1 MLVPGL
7 PMPPALAAFLDRLPE
22 TRRPRLILLALCL
35 ALWLPGFF
43 TIPASDRDE
52 ARFAQASRQMV
63 ESGDWVRIRVG
74 EEDRNKKP
82 VGIHWAQATVVTA
95 LEATGLG
102 TRADIWA
109 YRIPGALGALAA
121 VLATFHWGRVLVG
134 RRAAFLGA
142 ALLASTMVLV
152 VETHIAKTDAALLG
166 TVAVAMGLFGRA
178 YLSPATFRPGQAVGF
193 WLVLGAA
200 ILLKGPIGPMVPL
213 LTGITLAIVD
223 RRAGG
228 GWLHAPWLRALRPAW
243 GIPLMLAVAAP
254 WFIAI
259 GIATEGRFFAQA
271 IGDDMLSKVGSGE
284 EAHWGPPGFYL
295 LTFGVAAF
303 PAAFLVLLA
312 LPAAWAD
319 RLRPGTRF
327 LLAWAA
333 PTWLLFEAVATKLPH
348 YTMPV
353 WPALMLLAGA
363 WAMDPLRRAAPRWV
377 VWIAA
382 LALVGT
388 AIGLALAGP
397 ALIWFADRRL
407 AWALIVAAAG
417 IAAAALLLWGSVDAW
432 RAGAYGRA
440 GLAAALLVV
449 PMYWVV
455 LAGVLPGLQA
465 PWIAPRL
472 ATLMRQVV
480 PGLPSE
486 RFGVVG
492 HHEPSLIFAVG
503 SGTRLLRDGAAAAD
517 YLADAPGR
525 VVAVNDRQETAFRA
539 EVAGRGMDVAELGEV
554 SGINYV
560 RGRWLTLML
569 YRRAP

>member
-1 MLVPGL
+1 MLVPCRA
-7 PMPPALAAFLDRLPE
+7 MPGFLATFLDNLPE
-22 TRRPRLILLALCL
+22 TRRPRLVLVLLCL

-82 VGIHWAQATVVTA
+82 VGIHWAQASVVTA

-109 YRIPGALGALAA
+109 YRIPGFLGALAA
-121 VLATFHWGRVLVG
+121 VLATFHWGRALVG

-166 TVAVAMGLFGRA
+166 TVAIAMGFFGRA
-178 YLSPATFRPGQAVGF
+178 YLAPGSFRAGQAAGF
-193 WLVLGAA
+193 WLILGVS

-213 LTGITLAIVD
+213 LAGLTLAIID
-223 RRAGG
+223 RRAGAG
-228 GWLHAPWLRALRPAW
+228 LLHAPWFAALRPGW
-243 GIPLMLAVAAP
+243 GIPLMIAVAAP
-254 WFIAI
+254 WLIAI

-271 IGDDMLSKVGSGE
+271 IGDDMLGKVGSGE
-284 EAHWGPPGFYL
+284 EAHWGPPGFYIM
-295 LTFGVAAF
+295 TFGIAAF

-312 LPAAWAD
+312 LPSAWAD

-348 YTMPV
+348 YTLPV

-363 WAMDPLRRAAPRWV
+363 WAMDPLRRPAPRWV

-382 LALVGT
+382 LALGGT
-388 AIGLALAGP
+388 AIGLALAVP
-397 ALIWFADRRL
+397 AVMMFTHTQSERL
-407 AWALIVAAAG
+407 TGAAAL
-417 IAAAALLLWGSVDAW
+417 AAAALLLWVTCLAW

-440 GLAAALLVV
+440 GFSAAVMVV
-449 PMYWVV
+449 PLYWVV
-455 LAGVLPGLQA
+455 LGATLPRLEA
-465 PWIAPRL
+465 PWIAPRV
-472 ATLMRQVV
+472 AALMQRVA
-480 PGLPSE
+480 PGLPPGQ
-486 RFGVVG
+486 FGVVG
-492 HHEPSLIFAVG
+492 HHEPSLIFAMG
-503 SGTRLLRDGAAAAD
+503 AQTRLLRDGVAAAAF
-517 YLADAPGR
+517 LAAEDGR
-525 VVAVNDRQETAFRA
+525 VVAVNDRQESAFRSEA
-539 EVAGRGMDVAELGEV
+539 ARLGLQVAELGQV
-554 SGINYV
+554 TGFNYV
-560 RGRWLTLML
+560 RGRWLALL
-569 YRRAP
+569 VYRTTPP

>member
-1 MLVPGL
+1 
-7 PMPPALAAFLDRLPE
+7 MPPALSIFLDRLPE
-22 TRRPRLILLALCL
+22 TRRPRLVLVLLCL

-74 EEDRNKKP
+74 DEDRNKKP
-82 VGIHWAQATVVTA
+82 VGIHWAQASVVTA
-95 LEATGLG
+95 LEAVGLG

-109 YRIPGALGALAA
+109 YRIPGVLGALAA
-121 VLATFHWGRVLVG
+121 VLATFHWGRALVG

-166 TVAVAMGLFGRA
+166 TVAAAMGLFGRA
-178 YLSPATFRPGQAVGF
+178 YLSPGTFRTGQAVGF
-193 WLVLGAA
+193 WLILGVS
-200 ILLKGPIGPMVPL
+200 ILLKGPIGPMVAL
-213 LTGITLAIVD
+213 FAGVTLAIVD

-228 GWLHAPWLRALRPAW
+228 GWLHAPWLRALRPGW

-271 IGDDMLSKVGSGE
+271 IGEDMLNKVGSGE
-284 EAHWGPPGFYL
+284 EAHWGPPGFYVM
-295 LTFGVAAF
+295 TFGIAAF

-363 WAMDPLRRAAPRWV
+363 WAMDPLRRPAPRWV
-377 VWIAA
+377 AWIAA

-388 AIGLALAGP
+388 AIGLAVAGP
-397 ALIWFADRRL
+397 ALIWFADGRL
-407 AWALIVAAAG
+407 IWTAAMAVAG
-417 IAAAALLLWGSVDAW
+417 LAAAALLVWASTGAW

-440 GLAAALLVV
+440 GLAAVLLVV
-449 PMYWVV
+449 PLYWVV
-455 LAGVLPGLQA
+455 LAGVLPRLEA
-465 PWIAPRL
+465 PWLAPRV
-472 ATLMRQVV
+472 ATVMQRVA

-486 RFGVVG
+486 KFGVVG
-492 HHEPSLIFAVG
+492 HHEPSLIFAMG
-503 SGTRLLRDGAAAAD
+503 SGTRLLRDGAAAAEF
-517 YLADAPGR
+517 LGGAPGR

-539 EVAGRGMDVAELGEV
+539 EAVRLGLEVTVLGEV
-554 SGINYV
+554 SGLNYV

-569 YRRAP
+569 YRRAG